1 MCSAII
7 SFAPFNASST
17 VFTSFSS
24 LINASASFSN
34 GSFVICKRIRLAN
47 GSNPFSFA
55 IIALVRFFCLY
66 GRYKSSTATSVFA
79 SSICFASSFVSLPCS
94 SIFFLIAS
102 LRSSK
107 FLKYNNLSWK
117 LRSVSSSNDPVISFR
132 YLAMNGIVLPSS
144 ISLIVVSTCPRLIPS
159 SSCKI
164 LIISISSPYKSTS
177 IVCPFGTNWRYLTPA
192 ISNIFF
198 DAFVVSLPAYLSCI

>member
-1 MCSAII
+1 M
-7 SFAPFNASST
+7 
-17 VFTSFSS
+17 
-24 LINASASFSN
+24 ASFSN
-34 GSFVICKRIRLAN
+34 GSFVICRRIRFAS
-47 GSNPFSFA
+47 GSNPFSLA

-66 GRYKSSTATSVFA
+66 GRYKSSTATRVFA
-79 SSICFASSFVSLPCS
+79 SSICFASSLVSFPCS

-107 FLKYNNLSWK
+107 FLKYNSLSWK
-117 LRSVSSSNDPVISFR
+117 LRSVSSSNEPVISFR

-144 ISLIVVSTCPRLIPS
+144 ISLIVVSTCPRLIPN

-164 LIISISSPYKSTS
+164 LIISILSSPYKSTS

-192 ISNIFF
+192 ISNIFL
-198 DAFVVSLPAYLSCI
+198 DAFVASLSAYLSCI